1 MRYFDVMPVQ
11 NITGVWKM
19 LYLCISLKSEKNKYH
34 HPTQAGIHNARQKI
48 KYFLFTYVR
57 NQYGKYK
64 VKLQARA
71 MYQNVLVHLLVQM
84 IYSYSCT

>member
-1 MRYFDVMPVQ
+1 MENALSVYF
-11 NITGVWKM
+11 IE
-19 LYLCISLKSEKNKYH
+19 IRKNKYH
-34 HPTQAGIHNARQKI
+34 HPTQAGIYNARQNI

-71 MYQNVLVHLLVQM
+71 MYQNVLVYLLVQM